1 VNKAIRKKLLLPIFL
16 LFVVGV
22 LNVGIPSVSAVPPS
36 PYIAVVPDSVI
47 DYTLGVGDTFTVD
60 IYTDYSAASD
70 VWAWEF
76 TLTYDPNILHGIAV
90 TNGDLISLAKSPW
103 ATFMPGTF
111 DNTAGKLSLTGAF
124 FFFMPGSEPFTTS
137 GPGTLATVT
146 FEVAGYGDSDITLGK
161 SHPDTTVLKS
171 PDTRIID
178 AETNPEQIGDGF
190 FSNWLEG
197 VPPVAS
203 FTWTPITPEVG
214 DVVTFD
220 ASTSYDPDGTIVG
233 YYWEFG
239 NGDTSIDMVANTTYN
254 TIGLYTARLTVT
266 DNDGLEDLATATL
279 EVITA
284 KEGVDLAEWGA
295 RPEHRRFDLSK
306 DEDGINTIW
315 VLVKNTANL
324 TDVEL
329 TVEFAISDYYTG
341 LPVVTYSIT
350 TTVPAS
356 TQAQLLTMEEWAPT
370 VGKYLV
376 SVTGYYDTGAGIEAT
391 RTKTIQSRCVP

>member
-1 VNKAIRKKLLLPIFL
+1 
-16 LFVVGV
+16 
-22 LNVGIPSVSAVPPS
+22 
-36 PYIAVVPDSVI
+36 
-47 DYTLGVGDTFTVD
+47 
-60 IYTDYSAASD
+60 
-70 VWAWEF
+70 
-76 TLTYDPNILHGIAV
+76 
-90 TNGDLISLAKSPW
+90 
-103 ATFMPGTF
+103 
-111 DNTAGKLSLTGAF
+111 
-124 FFFMPGSEPFTTS
+124 
-137 GPGTLATVT
+137 
-146 FEVAGYGDSDITLGK
+146 
-161 SHPDTTVLKS
+161 VLKS